1 MAHLIF
7 SLLSTL
13 ALRARADFIQNT
25 KQVEAVQTQFLRSL
39 LRYHQHTEWG
49 RQYQLAEIRTIDQ
62 FRNRIPIL
70 PYSNYEPFIERMAN
84 GELNLLTPDPV
95 IFFNLTSGS
104 TGKRKLIPV
113 TRRSRRKVAHANQI
127 AMGFVVDAARRHSL
141 PLGKMLFTSPSKS
154 FGYTTSG
161 IPYGPISTSD
171 LRLMGSLYRQVFAYP
186 FEALQITD
194 AAARHYVCLLFALR
208 DTSLGVIG
216 ATFPALALQLAEY
229 LERYSSDLVTDLAK
243 GTIAAWVPL
252 DPEVRERLERQ
263 LTAAPQRAKDLET
276 LLADKGRLTPIA
288 AFPNLS
294 FIVTARGGTSD
305 FYFERFP
312 EFFGNTP
319 IFGGTYCSAEA
330 VYGIH
335 RDFNTNGVILAIEN
349 GFYEFLPENQ
359 WDAAD
364 PQTVLPW
371 EVIPGQRYRI
381 LTTNYNGFYRYDIGD
396 VVEIEGFYNQT
407 PIFVFRYRRGGVIS
421 STTEKTTEFHVI
433 QVMQALRQEFDLRLE
448 NFCVTL
454 SNDCIPAH
462 YWVNIELASA
472 THLPGPTQFLQRF
485 DDCLKE
491 MHVSY
496 AIKRRDQV
504 PPPRLRILAP
514 GSFAMVRQRMIQRG
528 ATEFQLKFPH
538 VTEDR
543 TLLAGLPVLAEV
555 QLSHTAVPQP
565 SLNHTVV

>member
-1 MAHLIF
+1 MNHLVFAI
-7 SLLSTL
+7 LSAI
-13 ALRARADFIQNT
+13 ALQARANFIQKT
-25 KQVEAVQTQFLRSL
+25 KRIAAIQTQFLQSL
-39 LRYHQHTEWG
+39 LQYHQNTEWG
-49 RQYQLAEIRTIDQ
+49 RQYQLANIRTFDQ
-62 FRNRIPIL
+62 FRDRVPIL
-70 PYSNYEPFIERMAN
+70 PYSSYEPLIERMAN
-84 GELNLLTPDPV
+84 GETNLLTPDPV

-113 TRRSRRKVAHANQI
+113 TRRSRRNVAHANQT
-127 AMGFVVDAARRHSL
+127 AMGFVINAAKRRSL

-154 FGYTTSG
+154 FGYTASG

-186 FEALQITD
+186 FETLQITD
-194 AAARHYVCLLFALR
+194 ATARHYICLLFALR
-208 DTSLGVIG
+208 DTSPGVIG
-216 ATFPALALQLAEY
+216 ATFPVLALQLADY
-229 LERYSSDLVTDLAK
+229 LDRYSSDLIEDIAK
-243 GTIAAWVPL
+243 GTIADWVLL
-252 DPEVRERLERQ
+252 DSGVRDRLERQ

-276 LLADKGRLTPIA
+276 LLEAKGKLTPID
-288 AFPNLS
+288 AFPHLS

-312 EFFGNTP
+312 EFFGNIP

-359 WDAAD
+359 WDTAN

-396 VVEIEGFYNQT
+396 VVEVEGFFHQT
-407 PIFVFRYRRGGVIS
+407 PIFVFRHRRGGVIS

-433 QVMQALRQEFDLRLE
+433 QVMQVLQREFNLHLK

-454 SNDCIPAH
+454 SEDCLPAH
-462 YWVNIELASA
+462 YWVNIELAPE
-472 THLPGPTQFLQRF
+472 THLPHPTQFLQRF
-485 DDCLKE
+485 DDCLQE

-496 AIKRRDQV
+496 AVKRRDQV

-514 GSFAMVRQRMIQRG
+514 GSFAMVQQRMIQRG

-543 TLLAGLPVLAEV
+543 TLLANLPVLVEV
-555 QLSHTAVPQP
+555 KLPAACRQP
-565 SLNHTVV
+565 AII